1 MNSWMS
7 KRTEFETLLIE
18 RADHVLMVVRLGEPA
33 QRLRRRVLSSAK
45 AA

>member
-18 RADHVLMVVRLGEPA
+18 RADHVLMVTINRPDS
-33 QRLRRRVLSSAK
+33 QTP
-45 AA
+45 